1 MDDRQESRI
10 TNVNL
15 GETMRKSF
23 LEYAMSV
30 IVARALPDVRDGLKP
45 VQRRILY
52 GMNELGV
59 TPDKPY
65 KKSARIVGD
74 VMGKYHPHGDSSIYE
89 GLVRMAQDF
98 SYRYMLVDGH
108 GNFGSV
114 DGDGAAAMRYTEA
127 RMSKIA
133 VEMLRDINKDTIDFQ
148 DNYDG
153 TEKEPVVLPARFP
166 NLLVNGATGIAVGMT
181 TNIPPHNLSETISA
195 LHVLMDNP
203 DATTADLMQALPG
216 PDFPTGGVVMGKSGI
231 RHAYET
237 GRGTIVLRGKV
248 DVQTEKSGRE
258 RIVITEIPYMVNK
271 AKMVE
276 RIADLVHEK
285 KIDGIVTLR
294 DESDRDGMR
303 IVIDVRRDASASVIL
318 NNLYKLTPL
327 QTGFSFNMVA
337 IVNGAPKVLSLKQIL
352 QYYLDHQ
359 ENVIRRRTQFDLR
372 KAKAR
377 EHILEGLRIALD
389 HIDEIITIIRSS
401 ETGDKAKV
409 ILMDKFKLSDKQ
421 SQAILDMRLVRLTG
435 LEREKVESE
444 YKDVEA
450 AIADYTDILA
460 RPERVHQIIYN
471 ELLDIQKKFGD
482 KRRTELLV
490 GEVLSLEDEDLIEQE
505 DVVITLSHN
514 GYVKRLATSEFKAQ
528 NRGGRGIQGMNV
540 HDDDFVERLIST
552 STHDVLLF
560 FTNKGKVYRSKGY
573 EIPEYGRTAKGFQ
586 LSTCL
591 VSVPV
596 KRFKRLSTCMK
607 AKMMIVISSSSRKK
621 ALLSAHR

>member
-1 MDDRQESRI
+1 
-10 TNVNL
+10 
-15 GETMRKSF
+15 
-23 LEYAMSV
+23 
-30 IVARALPDVRDGLKP
+30 
-45 VQRRILY
+45 
-52 GMNELGV
+52 
-59 TPDKPY
+59 
-65 KKSARIVGD
+65 
-74 VMGKYHPHGDSSIYE
+74 
-89 GLVRMAQDF
+89 
-98 SYRYMLVDGH
+98 
-108 GNFGSV
+108 
-114 DGDGAAAMRYTEA
+114 
-127 RMSKIA
+127 
-133 VEMLRDINKDTIDFQ
+133 
-148 DNYDG
+148 
-153 TEKEPVVLPARFP
+153 
-166 NLLVNGATGIAVGMT
+166 MT

-460 RPERVHQIIYN
+460 RPERVHQII
-471 ELLDIQKKFGD
+471 
-482 KRRTELLV
+482 
-490 GEVLSLEDEDLIEQE
+490 
-505 DVVITLSHN
+505 
-514 GYVKRLATSEFKAQ
+514 
-528 NRGGRGIQGMNV
+528 
-540 HDDDFVERLIST
+540 
-552 STHDVLLF
+552 
-560 FTNKGKVYRSKGY
+560 
-573 EIPEYGRTAKGFQ
+573 
-586 LSTCL
+586 
-591 VSVPV
+591 
-596 KRFKRLSTCMK
+596 
-607 AKMMIVISSSSRKK
+607 
-621 ALLSAHR
+621 